1 MKKQS
6 GNANTMPPTVTLDR
20 PITDLA
26 PTVLDIEASGLGR
39 SSYPIE
45 VGYVLPDGHAY
56 CTLVQPEQDW
66 THWDDSAA
74 ALHRI
79 TRELLN
85 ERGLRAR
92 EVATLLNT
100 QLAGQ
105 TVYSDG
111 WANDFTWL
119 NVLYEAAGM
128 SPRFKLEN
136 LRSLLRRRRGR
147 PMACR
152 QSPDRQRARH
162 PAAQGEFG
170 CALDP
175 AHPATHQGGLIPSL
189 FGAPPPRAAAA

>member
-20 PITDLA
+20 PITHLA

-79 TRELLN
+79 TRELLH

-136 LRSLLRRRRGR
+136 LRSLLSDEEADQWHVVKAQIASERGT
-147 PMACR
+147 
-152 QSPDRQRARH
+152 QRHRASSDAR
-162 PAAQGEFG
+162 
-170 CALDP
+170 
-175 AHPATHQGGLIPSL
+175 LIQL
-189 FGAPPPRAAAA
+189 TLQRIRAG

>member
-1 MKKQS
+1 
-6 GNANTMPPTVTLDR
+6 MPPTVTLDR
-20 PITDLA
+20 PTTHLA

-79 TRELLN
+79 TRELLQ

-136 LRSLLRRRRGR
+136 LRSLLSDEEADQWHVVKAKIASERGT
-147 PMACR
+147 
-152 QSPDRQRARH
+152 QRHRASSDAR
-162 PAAQGEFG
+162 
-170 CALDP
+170 
-175 AHPATHQGGLIPSL
+175 LIQL
-189 FGAPPPRAAAA
+189 TLQRIRAG

>member
-1 MKKQS
+1 
-6 GNANTMPPTVTLDR
+6 LDR
-20 PITDLA
+20 PITHLA

-79 TRELLN
+79 TRELLH

-128 SPRFKLEN
+128 SPASSWKTCAACSATKRPTN
-136 LRSLLRRRRGR
+136 GTSSRPRSPASEAPSRHRASSDARLIQLTL
-147 PMACR
+147 
-152 QSPDRQRARH
+152 QR
-162 PAAQGEFG
+162 
-170 CALDP
+170 
-175 AHPATHQGGLIPSL
+175 I
-189 FGAPPPRAAAA
+189 RAG

>member
-1 MKKQS
+1 MSAPVTQEH
-6 GNANTMPPTVTLDR
+6 TPLPT
-20 PITDLA
+20 A

-79 TRELLN
+79 TRELLH
-85 ERGLRAR
+85 ERGLSAR
-92 EVATLLNT
+92 EVATRLNT

-119 NVLYEAAGM
+119 NVLFEAAGM
-128 SPRFKLEN
+128 SPRFKLDN
-136 LRSLLRRRRGR
+136 LRRLL
-147 PMACR
+147 
-152 QSPDRQRARH
+152 SEEE
-162 PAAQGEFG
+162 AAQWHVVKAQIARERGTQR
-170 CALDP
+170 
-175 AHPATHQGGLIPSL
+175 H
-189 FGAPPPRAAAA
+189 RASSDARLLQLTLQRLRSG

>member
-1 MKKQS
+1 
-6 GNANTMPPTVTLDR
+6 MPPTVTLER
-20 PITDLA
+20 PTTQLM

-39 SSYPIE
+39 NSYPIE

-56 CTLVQPEQDW
+56 CTLIQPEQEW
-66 THWDDSAA
+66 THWDDQAA

-79 TRELLN
+79 TRELLH

-100 QLAGQ
+100 RLAGQ

-119 NVLYEAAGM
+119 GVLYEAAGL

-136 LRSLLRRRRGR
+136 LRSLLSDDEADQWHVVKSQIARERGT
-147 PMACR
+147 
-152 QSPDRQRARH
+152 QRHRASSDAR
-162 PAAQGEFG
+162 
-170 CALDP
+170 
-175 AHPATHQGGLIPSL
+175 LIQL
-189 FGAPPPRAAAA
+189 TLQRIRAG